1 MNNCVNI
8 TLTKIEENDHKIML
22 MTALTISILIFEKMT
37 ERKKTLDVS
46 QNYPNNKSVKAFWN
60 SGNIPSSRAV
70 KWHP

>member
-46 QNYPNNKSVKAFWN
+46 QNYPNNKSVKSF
-60 SGNIPSSRAV
+60 
-70 KWHP
+70 

>member
-8 TLTKIEENDHKIML
+8 TLTKIEENDHKI

-46 QNYPNNKSVKAFWN
+46 QNYPNNKSVKAF
-60 SGNIPSSRAV
+60 
-70 KWHP
+70 